1 MSRSELI
8 SEKRKRAIE
17 MNSTS
22 VYIEGTKLYGI
33 DNKKD
38 KMSYCD
44 SETGKSNRNRKA
56 SIF

>member
-38 KMSYCD
+38 KM
-44 SETGKSNRNRKA
+44 
-56 SIF
+56 